1 MGHPQFRGEKGMR
14 KDMDGPPATEVR
26 SKGHLLRI
34 LGVSFGVAVIVGNTI
49 GSGIL
54 LTPGEVAAHLHNS
67 WFVIAVWSMGGVF
80 AFLCTQAVSELGTML
95 PLAGGWF
102 VYARRAFGQFG
113 GFLVGCGD
121 WMVQSVAIAY
131 LTVAF
136 GEFAAGMQ
144 PALLGRT
151 KLVDVACLVVLML
164 LNWLGLR
171 AGSRV
176 QQISSLTKALALIS
190 FVVACFVVTPRAAPS
205 SVVVPQSLPQIPL
218 SGLLVALIV
227 ALQPIVVSYDG
238 WYGAIYFTEE
248 DENPAKNLPRSS
260 LLGVLACAAIF
271 LLVNAALLHVL
282 SIGRLAASQMP
293 AADAAELIFG
303 VHGRNMILLVSLV
316 TAISAI
322 NASLMITPRILFAM
336 ARDGQM
342 PGWIT
347 WVNSGGTPAGALL
360 LCTAVPIAL
369 VLSGSFT
376 ALVAMDSILF
386 VAVYLSGF
394 LSLFVLRAREHDY
407 PRPFKMWG
415 YPWTN
420 LGICLG
426 AGAFLVASIIADL
439 KHALFT
445 VVVIALTS
453 SLYLSMRK
461 MRRSREA
468 RHEGIQLT
476 PDTEEK

>member
-1 MGHPQFRGEKGMR
+1 MHSTTSEAAR
-14 KDMDGPPATEVR
+14 TEAR

-34 LGVSFGVAVIVGNTI
+34 LGVGFGIAVIVGNTI

-54 LTPGEVAAHLHNS
+54 LTPGEVAARLGNS
-67 WFVIAVWSMGGVF
+67 WFVFAVWSMGGIF
-80 AFLCTQAVSELGTML
+80 AFLCTQSVSELGTML
-95 PLAGGWF
+95 PQAGGWY
-102 VYARRAFGQFG
+102 VYARQAFGSYG
-113 GFLVGCGD
+113 GFLAGCCD
-121 WMVQSVAIAY
+121 WMVQTAAIAY
-131 LTVAF
+131 LAVAF
-136 GEFAAGMQ
+136 GEFAAGLQ
-144 PALLGRT
+144 PALLRHT
-151 KLVDVACLVVLML
+151 KLVAVACLIVLML

-171 AGSRV
+171 AGSRA
-176 QQISSLTKALALIS
+176 QQITSLAKALALIA
-190 FVVACFVVTPRAAPS
+190 FVVACFVISPRAAPS
-205 SVVVPQSLPQIPL
+205 SIVAPRSLPQIPP
-218 SGLLVALIV
+218 SALLFALIV

-260 LLGVLACAAIF
+260 IAGVLACAAIF

-282 SIGRLAASQMP
+282 SIGKLAASQMP

-303 VHGRNMILLVSLV
+303 GHGRSMILFVSLV

-342 PGWIT
+342 PGWVT
-347 WVNSGGTPAGALL
+347 WVNSGGTPAGALI
-360 LCTAVPIAL
+360 LCTAASIAL
-369 VLSGSFT
+369 VLSGSFET
-376 ALVAMDSILF
+376 LVAMASILF

-394 LSLFVLRAREHDY
+394 LSLFVLRARQPDL
-407 PRPFKMWG
+407 PRPFRMWG

-439 KHALFT
+439 KHARFT
-445 VVVIALTS
+445 VAVIALTS
-453 SLYLSMRK
+453 PLYLLMRK
-461 MRRSREA
+461 MRHSQEA
-468 RHEGIQLT
+468 RHEDIQLT
-476 PDTEEK
+476 QDAEAE